1 MVCGCRRRLSK
12 CHILEKRAVNSGQPS
27 NFAQNHT
34 LLCMITR
41 HLYWRSQ
48 FFGGLPLEKLC
59 MEDGGIQSQ
68 KPSDQRSQRKKRGG
82 VTFKE
87 GHR

>member
-34 LLCMITR
+34 LLCMISK

-48 FFGGLPLEKLC
+48 FFGGLPLEKLP
-59 MEDGGIQSQ
+59 MYGGWKDAIASRI
-68 KPSDQRSQRKKRGG
+68 SGRRGG
-82 VTFKE
+82 VTLKE